1 RAALELELES
11 SAEAREFVEELRF
24 AASIMKERLA
34 SETVVGL
41 TPEQQTMVRAS
52 AGSRRESRNGFKQW
66 LSVPATPTLWAAGL
80 VAASLLVAVIVAP
93 SFLRLRQAP
102 PSVTFKA
109 QVGPATAPELEN
121 AREKALQEPQAA
133 FADSAVT
140 SAREK
145 SAPSQAFAAESADK
159 DQKKEIPENKLDFVA
174 ERSAANVVPFD
185 RQQAEVVQRG
195 QQGQQGQADKQLQLG
210 ANAQE
215 AERRRNEV
223 VSGVLAGVLKAKEE
237 AAPPPPP
244 VGGPVPPPP
253 VAMAP
258 PPAPAAIATALADRA
273 AISNVE
279 GDRTDR
285 IAPAVPRDAFNG
297 YDPITDNP
305 FVAVSQQPLAT
316 FSSDVD
322 T

>member
-1 RAALELELES
+1 MRSQLQGDQRNYQAIHGQRGFPDAHRAQNDPEANPFSAEEDPMNFNPDDPKWTAYVVGEMEENDRAALELELES

-174 ERSAANVVPFD
+174 ERSAANVV
-185 RQQAEVVQRG
+185 
-195 QQGQQGQADKQLQLG
+195 
-210 ANAQE
+210 
-215 AERRRNEV
+215 
-223 VSGVLAGVLKAKEE
+223 
-237 AAPPPPP
+237 
-244 VGGPVPPPP
+244 
-253 VAMAP
+253 
-258 PPAPAAIATALADRA
+258 
-273 AISNVE
+273 
-279 GDRTDR
+279 
-285 IAPAVPRDAFNG
+285 
-297 YDPITDNP
+297 
-305 FVAVSQQPLAT
+305 
-316 FSSDVD
+316 
-322 T
+322 

>member
-1 RAALELELES
+1 
-11 SAEAREFVEELRF
+11 
-24 AASIMKERLA
+24 
-34 SETVVGL
+34 
-41 TPEQQTMVRAS
+41 
-52 AGSRRESRNGFKQW
+52 
-66 LSVPATPTLWAAGL
+66 
-80 VAASLLVAVIVAP
+80 
-93 SFLRLRQAP
+93 
-102 PSVTFKA
+102 
-109 QVGPATAPELEN
+109 
-121 AREKALQEPQAA
+121 
-133 FADSAVT
+133 
-140 SAREK
+140 
-145 SAPSQAFAAESADK
+145 
-159 DQKKEIPENKLDFVA
+159 
-174 ERSAANVVPFD
+174 
-185 RQQAEVVQRG
+185 
-195 QQGQQGQADKQLQLG
+195 QGQADKQLQLG

-285 IAPAVPRDAFNG
+285 IAPSVPRDAFNG

-322 T
+322 TASYANVRRFLTRNQLPPKDAVRIEELIN